1 MRAGISAN
9 TIEDGKLEINRTFA
23 IGFRKARISPEGPRG
38 TNNITQCKDHQTNIH
53 QTTLALSISPA
64 IAIHC

>member
-1 MRAGISAN
+1 MRAGINAN

-23 IGFRKARISPEGPRG
+23 TGFRKARISPEGTRG

-53 QTTLALSISPA
+53 
-64 IAIHC
+64 